1 MTRATGK
8 PPGAKEDI
16 HFMRHFSIRLQALP
30 VQSKDYPKKHQEDSR
45 QGVFLVFLWIITMLF
60 PAYDFISKYS

>member
-1 MTRATGK
+1 LIRATGK

-45 QGVFLVFLWIITMLF
+45 QGVFCV
-60 PAYDFISKYS
+60 P